1 MSVWPLSGWPGAV
14 GRWVWADAALA
25 LALALSLALTLAAA
39 ATLVADTTPGLL
51 DFSVDERQRIA
62 QHGPWPPPKAPDPGN
77 ALAGKPAA
85 IALGQRLFFEPRLSA
100 DGRFACASCHR
111 PDRAF
116 SDGLPRAVGRD
127 LGRDRDTGMRI
138 GATLDRNTPTLWD
151 ADQQRWYGW
160 GGAFDSLWS
169 QALHPLLSSREMA
182 ATPAQLRQL
191 LRDDTELAC
200 RWRQLRG
207 SAAVPA
213 DDDALTVALAK
224 PLGAFV
230 GTLRSG
236 RSAFDHFRDALQRG
250 DSRAAVRYPLAAQRG
265 LRLFIG
271 RGQCSS
277 CHSGPLFSNGEFGDI
292 GALFFV
298 RPGVVDAGRHA
309 GIQALQASRF
319 NLLGGFS
326 DGANDEAVRKTR
338 HVLLQH
344 RNFGEFKVPSL
355 RQVAHT
361 APYLHDGQLAT
372 LEAVVEHYAT
382 LSPDRLHADGAMILK
397 PLQLSPGERADL
409 LAFLRSLSSPRDRVW
424 QAPALPPCTGSA
436 TAMR

>member
-1 MSVWPLSGWPGAV
+1 MSLGAWPGRRRPL
-14 GRWVWADAALA
+14 GGWRRAAAGLA
-25 LALALSLALTLAAA
+25 LVLSTAAA
-39 ATLVADTTPGLL
+39 AAAPGLL
-51 DFSVDERQRIA
+51 AFTADERQRIA
-62 QHGPWPPPKAPDPGN
+62 QHGPWPPPSARDPGN
-77 ALAGKPAA
+77 ALAGQPAA

-116 SDGLPRAVGRD
+116 SDGLPRAIGRD
-127 LGRDRDTGMRI
+127 LGRERDS
-138 GATLDRNTPTLWD
+138 GAGAVLERNTPTLWD
-151 ADQQRWYGW
+151 ADQQRWLGW
-160 GGAFDSLWS
+160 DGAFDSLWS
-169 QALHPLLSSREMA
+169 QALHPLLSPREMA

-191 LRDDTELAC
+191 LRHDTELAC
-200 RWRQLRG
+200 RWRQLHG
-207 SAAVPA
+207 GAAPPA

-236 RSAFDHFRDALQRG
+236 RSAFDQFRDALLRG
-250 DSRAAVRYPLAAQRG
+250 EPRAAARYPLAAQRG

-292 GALFFV
+292 GALFFA
-298 RPGVVDAGRHA
+298 RPGVVDPGRHG
-309 GIQALQASRF
+309 GIQALQASRY

-326 DGANDEAVRKTR
+326 DHADDEVSRKTR

-361 APYLHDGQLAT
+361 APYLHDGQLTT
-372 LEAVVEHYAT
+372 LAAVVEHYST
-382 LSPDRLHADGAMILK
+382 LSPDRLHADGEMILK
-397 PLQLSPGERADL
+397 PLKLSVGEHADL
-409 LAFLRSLSSPRDRVW
+409 LAFLRSLSSPQARVW
-424 QAPALPPCTGSA
+424 QAPTLPPCTGPA
-436 TAMR
+436 NAMR

>member
-1 MSVWPLSGWPGAV
+1 MSAASRPARTGWPD
-14 GRWVWADAALA
+14 RWRPAAAALA
-25 LALALSLALTLAAA
+25 LTLVAAAPVAAA
-39 ATLVADTTPGLL
+39 AAPGLL
-51 DFSVDERQRIA
+51 AFTADERQRIA
-62 QHGPWPPPKAPDPGN
+62 QHGPWPPPPARDPGN

-116 SDGLPRAVGRD
+116 SDGLPRAIGR
-127 LGRDRDTGMRI
+127 GMGGDTGA
-138 GATLDRNTPTLWD
+138 GAGAGAALDRNTPTLWD

-160 GGAFDSLWS
+160 DGAFDSLWS
-169 QALHPLLSSREMA
+169 QALHPLLSPREMA

-200 RWRQLRG
+200 RWRQVHG
-207 SAAVPA
+207 GAAPPA

-224 PLGAFV
+224 SLGAFV

-236 RSAFDHFRDALQRG
+236 RSAFDQFRDALQRG
-250 DSRAAVRYPLAAQRG
+250 DRRAAARYPLAAQRG

-292 GALFFV
+292 GALFFA
-298 RPGVVDAGRHA
+298 RPGVVDPGRH
-309 GIQALQASRF
+309 GGLQALLSNRF
-319 NLLGGFS
+319 NLLGRFS
-326 DGANDEAVRKTR
+326 DAADDEAARKTR

-344 RNFGEFKVPSL
+344 RNFGEFKVPGL
-355 RQVAHT
+355 RNLAHT
-361 APYLHDGQLAT
+361 APYLHDGQLTT
-372 LEAVVEHYAT
+372 LEAVVDHYST
-382 LSPDRLHADGAMILK
+382 LSPDRLHADFETILK
-397 PLQLSPGERADL
+397 PLKLSPGERADL
-409 LAFLRSLSSPRDRVW
+409 LAFLRSLSAAQGRVW
-424 QAPALPPCTGSA
+424 RAPALPPCPGSA
-436 TAMR
+436 AAMR